1 MMPGMVFDDRAGDGD
16 RREFCPSLRPG
27 RRLQVIW
34 LVVTVAAILVAGGR
48 AAHAQ
53 LDYVARFTFEKPA
66 YRVGEPVFCTF
77 TIRNTGTRPF
87 AFSYRS
93 PWRALGSNP
102 PKEPRFRVTDAKGR
116 RLPDPSPK
124 PCGGAKEGVVYG
136 FVSLPPG
143 GIHRERWLLNQWA
156 RLTEPGRYF
165 VRAERRLPLLGF
177 DPVTEGLAK
186 KPLAF
191 ALAINELSF
200 VLKPATED
208 ELRPLLEP
216 YLKAFDDP
224 AGGTGDLSESV
235 LVATALP
242 KPYFLDSLVRLARP
256 IPEEHR
262 WDPRRGLEGL
272 ARLGTAPAWAAIL
285 ETARGD
291 KTKGTAD
298 DPALRGYAILLLGE
312 KGDPRFVAPLVS
324 MLPSAPEEIRGDILR
339 ALGFFHS
346 PRANQSLFE
355 RLHSSEPRD
364 RVNAILGLR
373 NLETKDAVPALI
385 AMLTDP
391 EPAVRQVANFA
402 LRSLTGAGI
411 TLSASAGKADA
422 RRASAQWH
430 AWWRAHNS
438 TFTPPRA
445 PPCHDW

>member
-1 MMPGMVFDDRAGDGD
+1 MLGMVFDERPAAGNPRG
-16 RREFCPSLRPG
+16 FCPSLCPG
-27 RRLQVIW
+27 RRLRVIW
-34 LVVTVAAILVAGGR
+34 LAMTVGAVFATGER
-48 AAHAQ
+48 AAQAQ
-53 LDYVARFTFEKPA
+53 VDYVARFTLEKPT

-77 TIRNTGTRPF
+77 TILNTGTRPF
-87 AFSYRS
+87 AFSFRS
-93 PWRALGSNP
+93 PWRALGSNL

-116 RLPDPSPK
+116 RLPDPAPK

-143 GIHRERWLLNQWA
+143 GTHRERWLLNQWA
-156 RLTEPGRYF
+156 RLSEPGRF
-165 VRAERRLPLLGF
+165 LVRAERRLPLLGF
-177 DPVTEGLAK
+177 DPMTEAMSK

-200 VLKPATED
+200 ELKPATED
-208 ELRPLLEP
+208 ELRPLLDP

-224 AGGTGDLSESV
+224 KAGDLSESV

-242 KPYFLDSLVRLARP
+242 KPYFLDRLVRLARP
-256 IPEEHR
+256 ILDDPSADG

-285 ETARGD
+285 DTARGD
-291 KTKGTAD
+291 KTKGTAV

-312 KGDPRFVAPLVS
+312 KGDPGFVAPLVS
-324 MLPSAPEEIRGDILR
+324 MLPSAPDEIRGDILR
-339 ALGFFHS
+339 ALGFFHN
-346 PRANQSLFE
+346 PRANQALFE
-355 RLHSSEPRD
+355 RLHSPEPSD

-391 EPAVRQVANFA
+391 EPEVRQVANFA
-402 LRSLTGAGI
+402 LQSLTGASV

-422 RRASAQWH
+422 ERASTQWH
-430 AWWRAHNS
+430 VWWRAHNS
-438 TFTPPRA
+438 TFIPPRA